1 MESKKNVNVNN
12 EKRIDEKENE
22 KKVIEKVINIFKK
35 DTEKFLQN
43 LEKRKMALTKDNNID
58 KEEKINDSQGNIH
71 YIIYNIIL

>member
-1 MESKKNVNVNN
+1 MESKKNDNLNN

-43 LEKRKMALTKDNNID
+43 LEKRKMALTKDNNKD
-58 KEEKINDSQGNIH
+58 KEEKINVSQGNIH

>member
-1 MESKKNVNVNN
+1 MESKKNDNVNN

-22 KKVIEKVINIFKK
+22 KKVMEKVINIFKK

-71 YIIYNIIL
+71 YMIYNIIL

>member
-1 MESKKNVNVNN
+1 MKK
-12 EKRIDEKENE
+12 K
-22 KKVIEKVINIFKK
+22 KKVMEKIINIVKK

-43 LEKRKMALTKDNNID
+43 LEKRKMALTKDNNKD

>member
-1 MESKKNVNVNN
+1 MESKKNDNVNN

-43 LEKRKMALTKDNNID
+43 LEKRKMALTKDNNKD
-58 KEEKINDSQGNIH
+58 KEEKINVSQGNIH